1 MSSQSKSHPG
11 RVLEMLPALVA
22 VLCMCATL
30 AVAQDQ
36 PAPKWELYG
45 GYSFLYPGANIHGEL
60 PGALFPLSS
69 RLESN
74 PRGVG
79 LSATYNFNRW
89 LGLTLDASTHWGSGE
104 STLFRRLDDAA
115 FSNLS
120 LGPKVTF
127 RRKHFAPFLEALVG
141 DHRLMPDAF
150 HDIDK
155 LGVMLGGGLDLNLS
169 RHFALRLFRADY
181 VHSKYRYGAAAVTPY
196 TELDGLRLQ
205 VGLTFMFGGE
215 TVSTVVENRP
225 PVTSCSVDKSM
236 VYLDSGDYAVVRASA
251 SDPDSHSLTYSWTTN
266 GGAVEGAG
274 PEVRWNS
281 SGAVPGTYTTK
292 VRVDDGRGGT
302 ADCSADIRV
311 ELRPNR
317 PPTLTCSANQ
327 GSVLSG
333 ETIQVSAAASD
344 PDDDPLT
351 YSWNSNGGRIHGMG
365 ASVKFDSSGL
375 APGRYTV
382 NGRVDDGRGGTA
394 DCSLYAEVRA
404 PLPPP
409 EMKVLETRLALHSIY
424 FQTARPFAA
433 KPDGGLLDSQE
444 DILKTLA
451 RDFIAYLKYSPNA
464 HLILGGHADNR
475 GSVKYNESLT
485 ERRVQRTKNY
495 LGQRGVS
502 AEHID
507 TRSFGEEEELNA
519 EQVKEQIT
527 QNPDITQGE
536 RNQML
541 ANLQIMILANNRRV
555 DVSLSTTGQQST
567 HRYPFNAKD
576 YLALINTKNGESK
589 SKPPAEHKPKGKLVT
604 SRP

>member
-1 MSSQSKSHPG
+1 MSSQSKSHLG
-11 RVLEMLPALVA
+11 RILAMLPALFA
-22 VLCMCATL
+22 VLCMFATL

-45 GYSFLYPGANIHGEL
+45 GYSFLYPGANIHGEQ
-60 PGALFPLSS
+60 PGALLPLSS

-79 LSATYNFNRW
+79 LSATYDFNRW

-115 FSNLS
+115 FTNLS
-120 LGPKVTF
+120 LGPKITF
-127 RRKHFAPFLEALVG
+127 RRKHFSPFLEALIG

-155 LGVMLGGGLDLNLS
+155 LGFMFGGGLDLNLS

-181 VHSKYRYGAAAVTPY
+181 VYSRYQYGAAAVTPH

-205 VGLTFMFGGE
+205 VGINFTFGSE

-236 VYLDSGDYAVVRASA
+236 VYLGSGDFAVVRASA
-251 SDPDSHSLTYSWTTN
+251 SDPDNDSLTYSWTTT

-281 SGAVPGTYTTK
+281 SGAVPGTYTAK

-317 PPTLTCSANQ
+317 PPTLTCSADRS
-327 GSVLSG
+327 SVLSG
-333 ETIQVSAAASD
+333 EAIQVSASASD

-351 YSWNSNGGRIHGMG
+351 YSWNSNGGRVHGMG
-365 ASVKFDSSGL
+365 SSVKFDTSGL
-375 APGRYTV
+375 APGRYIV

-409 EMKVLETRLALHSIY
+409 EMKVLEARLALHSIY

-451 RDFIAYLKYSPNA
+451 QDFTAYLKYSPNA
-464 HLILGGHADNR
+464 HLILGGHADSR
-475 GSVKYNESLT
+475 GSAKYNQSLT
-485 ERRVQRTKNY
+485 DRRVQRTKNY
-495 LGQRGVS
+495 LGQHGIS

-519 EQVKEQIT
+519 EQVKEQIS
-527 QNPDITQGE
+527 QNPDITPDE
-536 RNQML
+536 RKQML
-541 ANLQIMILANNRRV
+541 SDLPVMILANNRRV

-567 HRYPFNAKD
+567 HRYPFNARD

-589 SKPPAEHKPKGKLVT
+589 SKPQVDHKPKGKLVT
-604 SRP
+604 ARP